1 MYFAGCGGE
10 KENGA
15 DNSSG
20 AGASDKPAASASVLD
35 EIKSR
40 GKLIVGVK
48 YDTKLFGLKNPAN
61 NEVEGFDVDIAKA
74 LAKSI
79 LGDETKIELKEVTS
93 KTRIPMLDN
102 NEIDLIVA
110 TMTITEE
117 RKEQVD
123 FSDVYFKAGQ
133 SLLVKKGSAIKSIDD
148 ITKGTK
154 VLAVKGST
162 SVDNI
167 IEKAPD
173 ATVLEF
179 DNYQDAFAALK
190 AGQGDVL
197 TTDNAILYGMMAQDA
212 GYEVVGEPFTDEPY
226 GIAIKKGE
234 TALVDAVNKELAALK
249 SSGEYNKIY
258 EKWIGTAPTEVQ
270 MQTIHKQAY
279 RRVAAGRDPFFYRS
293 DLQGG

>member
-1 MYFAGCGGE
+1 MMAKKWLSVTLMMIVMSVGVLAGCGNE
-10 KENGA
+10 KAN
-15 DNSSG
+15 NSSG
-20 AGASDKPAASASVLD
+20 STDGNSEADASLLD

-40 GKLIVGVK
+40 GKLVVGVK

-79 LGDETKIELKEVTS
+79 LGDETKLELKEVTS

-123 FSDVYFKAGQ
+123 FSEVYFKAGQ
-133 SLLVKKGSAIKSIDD
+133 SLLVKKGSAIKSIED
-148 ITKGTK
+148 ISKGTK

-234 TALVDAVNKELAALK
+234 TALVDAVNKELAAMN
-249 SSGEYNKIY
+249 SSGEYKKIY
-258 EKWIGTAPTEVQ
+258 ENWIGEAPSE
-270 MQTIHKQAY
+270 
-279 RRVAAGRDPFFYRS
+279 
-293 DLQGG
+293 

>member
-1 MYFAGCGGE
+1 MMAKKWLSVTLMMIVMSVGVLAGCGSE
-10 KENGA
+10 KAN
-15 DNSSG
+15 NSSG
-20 AGASDKPAASASVLD
+20 STNGNSEADASLLD
-35 EIKSR
+35 SIKSR
-40 GKLIVGVK
+40 GKLVVGVK
-48 YDTKLFGLKNPAN
+48 YDTKLFGLKNPAS

-79 LGDETKIELKEVTS
+79 LGDETKLELKEVTS

-123 FSDVYFKAGQ
+123 FSEVYFKAGQ
-133 SLLVKKGSAIKSIDD
+133 SLLVKKGSAIKSIED
-148 ITKGTK
+148 ISKGTK

-234 TALVDAVNKELAALK
+234 TALVDAVNKELAAMK
-249 SSGEYNKIY
+249 SSGEYKKIY
-258 EKWIGTAPTEVQ
+258 EHWIGEAPSE
-270 MQTIHKQAY
+270 
-279 RRVAAGRDPFFYRS
+279 
-293 DLQGG
+293 

>member
-1 MYFAGCGGE
+1 MMAKKWLSVGVMIIVLSVFVLAGCGGAKGNE
-10 KENGA
+10 TN
-15 DNSSG
+15 NSP
-20 AGASDKPAASASVLD
+20 GASKEPEAAATMVD
-35 EIKSR
+35 TIKKR
-40 GKLIVGVK
+40 GKLVVGVK
-48 YDTKLFGLKNPAN
+48 YDTKLFGLKNPSN
-61 NEVEGFDVDIAKA
+61 NEVEGFDIDIAKA

-93 KTRIPMLDN
+93 KTRIPMLDS

-117 RKEQVD
+117 RRKQVD
-123 FSDVYFKAGQ
+123 FSEVYFKAGQ
-133 SLLVKKGSAIKSIDD
+133 SLLVKKGSAIKGIDD
-148 ITKGTK
+148 VKKGTK
-154 VLAVKGST
+154 ILAVKGST

-167 IEKAPD
+167 IEKSPE

-179 DNYQDAFAALK
+179 DNYQDAFSALK
-190 AGQGDVL
+190 AGQGDAL

-212 GYEVVGEPFTDEPY
+212 GFEVVGEPFTDEPY

-258 EKWIGTAPTEVQ
+258 EKWIGTMPLE
-270 MQTIHKQAY
+270 
-279 RRVAAGRDPFFYRS
+279 
-293 DLQGG
+293 